1 MAQRRSSRF
10 MVVDYP
16 VSGAALFPTNGQGG
30 NSSSSS
36 SSCVLSAQ
44 KVIITGISVI
54 TLGAADRTL
63 TITNADGTVDILPF
77 QVRINSAADRH
88 TPPNWDLE
96 LDRGFGVKCD
106 AADATLKVLIS
117 FIQVN

>member
-10 MVVDYP
+10 MVLDF
-16 VSGAALFPTNGQGG
+16 SASAAVQYPTNGQGG
-30 NSSSSS
+30 ASTNSAL
-36 SSCVLSAQ
+36 SCVKLAQ
-44 KVIITGISVI
+44 KVIITGISVT
-54 TLGAADRTL
+54 TLGAADRTI

-88 TPPNWDLE
+88 TPPNWDIE

-106 AADATLKVLIS
+106 ATDATMKVLVS